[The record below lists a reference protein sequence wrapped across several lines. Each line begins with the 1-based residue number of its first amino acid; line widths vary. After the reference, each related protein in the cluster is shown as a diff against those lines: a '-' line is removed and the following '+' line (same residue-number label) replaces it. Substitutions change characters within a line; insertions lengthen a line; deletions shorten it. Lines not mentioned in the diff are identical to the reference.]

1 MKRREFIGLVG
12 SAAVAGASIVRAGE
26 QVKVYRIAVADPIT
40 PVSDLTETGPN
51 PQIATLFREL
61 RRLGYVEGRN
71 LVVQRFSGSG
81 DNASY
86 DKLVRDVVA
95 AAPDLIIAISNL
107 MVLRFKAATTNI
119 PVVGSMADPIAFG
132 IVSSLARPGGN
143 ITGVASDAG
152 IEIWGKRLEL
162 LREAV
167 PDVSRVGFITSKYIM
182 ERAPGAALR
191 KATQQTSMSLVGSSL
206 DGLLQEPEYRRVFE
220 SFEQGAAQGLVVGEN
235 PENFQQRH
243 LIVTLAERARLPA
256 IYPYRDYVEI
266 GGLMSYGPNGPDRY
280 RRLAIYVDMILKGAN
295 PAETPIYQMTAFDA
309 AINLK
314 TANSLG
320 LTIPTSLLA
329 QADEVIE

>member
-1 MKRREFIGLVG
+1 MRRREFIGLLG
-12 SAAVAGASIVRAGE
+12 TAAVVGVSIVRAEE

-40 PVSDLTETGPN
+40 PVSDMTENGHNPN
-51 PQIATLFREL
+51 IATLFREL

-71 LVVQRFSGSG
+71 LFVQRFSGSG
-81 DNASY
+81 DNAGY
-86 DKLVRDVVA
+86 DKLARDVVA
-95 AAPDLIIAISNL
+95 TAPDLIIAISNL
-107 MVLRFKAATTNI
+107 MVLRFKAASTNI
-119 PVVGSMADPIAFG
+119 PVVGTMADPVAFG

-167 PDVSRVGFITSKYIM
+167 PEVSRVGFITSKYIM
-182 ERAPGAALR
+182 ERAPGAAMR
-191 KATQQTSMSLVGSSL
+191 NATQQTSMSLVGSSL
-206 DGLLQEPEYRRVFE
+206 DGLLQEQEYRRVFE
-220 SFEQGAAQGLVVGEN
+220 SFEQATAQALVVGEN
-235 PENFQQRH
+235 PENFEQRH
-243 LIVTLAERARLPA
+243 LIVALAERARLPT

-266 GGLMSYGPNGPDRY
+266 GGLMSYGPNGSDRY
-280 RRLAIYVDMILKGAN
+280 RRVAAYVDMILKGAK

-320 LTIPTSLLA
+320 LTLSTALLA